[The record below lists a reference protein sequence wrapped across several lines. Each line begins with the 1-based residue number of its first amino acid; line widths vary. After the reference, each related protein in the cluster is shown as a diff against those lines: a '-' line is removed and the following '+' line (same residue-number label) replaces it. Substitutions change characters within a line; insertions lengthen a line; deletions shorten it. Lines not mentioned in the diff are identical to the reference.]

1 MRLAFSIAVHVDP
14 EILIV
19 DEILAV
25 GDTQFQAKCF
35 AKMEEFKKQGV
46 TIIFVSHNLSQIES
60 FCTRVIYL
68 NQHKII
74 KDGKPTDTISKYRDD
89 QRKF

>member
-46 TIIFVSHNLSQIES
+46 TIIFVSHNLNQIQS
-60 FCTRVIYL
+60 FCTRAIYI
-68 NQHKII
+68 NQHKIMM
-74 KDGKPTDTISKYRDD
+74 DGKTDIVCKNYLNN
-89 QRKF
+89 K